1 MENALQRLCK
11 NCQRAVNIEER
22 LARNNMSPEK
32 RNKQESKLDNLQRII
47 AADARTAEP
56 VLRVLRNFVIIGK

>member
-1 MENALQRLCK
+1 LENALQRLCK